1 VKNRGLLVLVLIYLC
16 GMLAIFKPWIHGRD
30 GAAYYAW
37 LRSAVID
44 RDLDTYNEIHHFEE
58 IQTVAV
64 QMDAWRDNPGRTQT
78 GYWINH
84 WPVGSAVLWSPFF
97 LLAHVAAKTLNLAG
111 FAIPADG
118 YSSLYVWLTMFGST
132 VWAFLALYL
141 LYRVATQVYDGLSA
155 TLSTISIW
163 LASPLVF
170 YMFMY
175 PTMSH
180 ANDAFANALFIWLW
194 YRSRKARD
202 YRHWLLLGLAA
213 GLAGLVRTQN
223 VLLLAFP
230 GLELLWALFEAVRQR
245 SSGRV
250 KHVFAQGSLFG
261 SAFLLAFAPQMLVWK
276 TVYGSYIVLNAVKM
290 SMGLGFDLRSPH
302 FFDVLLSSNR
312 GLFIWH
318 PILLLAVLGVGFLA
332 RRERR
337 LAVLLWVSFLLQ
349 LYLVGSYDAWDSSPA
364 FGARYFVNTLP
375 LFILG
380 LSGWTN
386 WLRKRIPLGP
396 VAAIWGL
403 FVVWNF
409 ALIVQYSLQLVPRA
423 GPISISQMVYNQFV
437 VVPQRLGQV
446 LILMLSRLSW

>member
-1 VKNRGLLVLVLIYLC
+1 
-16 GMLAIFKPWIHGRD
+16 MLTIFKPWIHGRD

-37 LRSAVID
+37 LRSVVID
-44 RDLDTYNEIHHFEE
+44 RDLDTYNEIHYFEG
-58 IQTVAV
+58 IQDVAL

-97 LLAHVAAKTLNLAG
+97 LLAHVMTLALRQFG
-111 FAIPADG
+111 FALSADG
-118 YSSLYVWLTMFGST
+118 YSPLYVWLTMFGST
-132 VWAFLALYL
+132 VWALLALYL
-141 LYRVATQVYDGLSA
+141 LYRIARQIYDEHSA
-155 TLSTISIW
+155 TLSTVSIW

-180 ANDAFANALFIWLW
+180 ANDAFVNALFVWLW
-194 YRSRKARD
+194 YTSRKDRD
-202 YRHWLLLGLAA
+202 YRQWFLLGLAA

-230 GLELLWALFEAVRQR
+230 GLELLWALWNAVRQHAG
-245 SSGRV
+245 GRV
-250 KHVFAQGSLFG
+250 KQILAQASLYG

-290 SMGLGFDLRSPH
+290 SMGLGFNLRSSH
-302 FFDVLLSSNR
+302 FFDTLVSSNR
-312 GLFIWH
+312 GLFVWH
-318 PILLLAVLGVGFLA
+318 PILLLAILGVGFLA

-337 LAVLLWVSFLLQ
+337 LAALLLVSFLLQ

-375 LFILG
+375 LFVLG

-386 WLRKRIPLGP
+386 WLCRRIPLGV
-396 VAAIWGL
+396 VATILAL

-409 ALIVQYSLQLVPRA
+409 GLIVQYSLQLVPRA
-423 GPISISQMVYNQFV
+423 GPVSLPQMVYNQFV
-437 VVPQRLGQV
+437 VVPQRLGHV
-446 LILMLSRLSW
+446 LMLMLSRLSR